1 VRQDSPASIVDVEQ
15 RAATNTAWQDASG
28 ILGLLQILHL
38 NFE

>member
-1 VRQDSPASIVDVEQ
+1 VRQDSPASIVDVEKK
-15 RAATNTAWQDASG
+15 AAMNIAWQDGSG